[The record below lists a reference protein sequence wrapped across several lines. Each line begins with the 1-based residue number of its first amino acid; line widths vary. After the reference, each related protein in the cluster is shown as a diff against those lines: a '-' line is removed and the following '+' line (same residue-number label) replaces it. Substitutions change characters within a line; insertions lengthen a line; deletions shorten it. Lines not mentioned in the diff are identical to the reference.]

1 MDPTDLRAG
10 LAERLAGSE
19 TIDAQTFNA
28 ACFML
33 SRALDELALTVPEAA
48 TLAKRLLRVAGRV
61 VIDTGLPDSSPD
73 AWPNTEEMS
82 LRWIDEALRV
92 LGYQVRPVPGGG
104 RPELKRVDED
114 WT

>member
-48 TLAKRLLRVAGRV
+48 PLAKRLLRVAGRV

-73 AWPNTEEMS
+73 TWPNTEEMS

-92 LGYQVRPVPGGG
+92 LGYQVRPVPEGG

-114 WT
+114 WS